1 MQHISLELPGAVT
14 GADAAI
20 VRAGQSGHG
29 GAVGAQGETLTPPR
43 WGEIVASRAE
53 DLNSLI
59 VFFVGVH
66 PRTGDKG
73 RIHT

>member
-20 VRAGQSGHG
+20 VRAGQPGHG
-29 GAVGAQGETLTPPR
+29 GAIGAQGETLTPPR
-43 WGEIVASRAE
+43 RGEVVASRAE
-53 DLNSLI
+53 NLNCPI

-66 PRTGDKG
+66 PRAGHKG
-73 RIHT
+73 RIRT